1 MDYNCAYCNISFKRN
16 CDLTRHINSQKCKD
30 NKVKYEKDNK
40 VKEKLFIIEKE
51 LLLYKN
57 REIDYINKIKLL
69 EQNIIDIQSI
79 KKEIED
85 KDKLIKSLQEKA
97 EEYRK
102 IVEKA
107 ATKTIVKNNY
117 THNNYLNYI
126 SSEPLKLSE
135 IQNKIKDIVTTKT
148 MMWDDADFNNH
159 IVNNILKDDDGKDK
173 VLCTDINRKN
183 FSYKDEN
190 SGELISDPELERLTD
205 QLRKGAD
212 VKSLKRD
219 LLEKLIKK
227 YEDSGVDPYKK
238 FYDMLQK
245 LEFGSPFVD
254 HVAKKT
260 YVKTKS
266 GNDKH
271 DDGQHDEII

>member
-1 MDYNCAYCNISFKRN
+1 VS
-16 CDLTRHINSQKCKD
+16 
-30 NKVKYEKDNK
+30 
-40 VKEKLFIIEKE
+40 
-51 LLLYKN
+51 
-57 REIDYINKIKLL
+57 
-69 EQNIIDIQSI
+69 
-79 KKEIED
+79 
-85 KDKLIKSLQEKA
+85 KLIQENTSLKSENKSLEKSN
-97 EEYRK
+97 ESFRK

-107 ATKTIVKNNY
+107 ATKTTIKNNNNY
-117 THNNYLNYI
+117 SHNYLNYI
-126 SSEPLKLSE
+126 STEPLKMSE
-135 IQNKIKDIVTTKT
+135 IPKQIKQFVNCETV
-148 MMWDDADFNNH
+148 MYDDSDFHDH
-159 IVNNILKDDDGKDK
+159 IVDNILKDKNGKDK

-183 FSYKDEN
+183 FTYKDET

-227 YEDSGVDPYKK
+227 YEDSGVDPYKE

-271 DDGQHDEII
+271 DDGQHDDII

>member
-1 MDYNCAYCNISFKRN
+1 MSIICDICGSTVSHIKNIQSHKRT
-16 CDLTRHINSQKCKD
+16 DKCL
-30 NKVKYEKDNK
+30 K
-40 VKEKLFIIEKE
+40 VKEILEKKYIYYTNEISVIKQENQNLHLEVKKLQDKILLLEKE
-51 LLLYKN
+51 N
-57 REIDYINKIKLL
+57 TMNK
-69 EQNIIDIQSI
+69 
-79 KKEIED
+79 
-85 KDKLIKSLQEKA
+85 EKA

-102 IVEKA
+102 IVEKT
-107 ATKTIVKNNY
+107 ATKTTVKNNY

-135 IQNKIKDIVTTKT
+135 IQNKIKDVVTTKT
-148 MMWDDADFNNH
+148 IMLDDTDFHNH
-159 IVNNILKDDDGKDK
+159 IVDNILKDDDGKDK

-190 SGELISDPELERLTD
+190 SGELISDPELEKLRD

-227 YEDSGVDPYKK
+227 YEDTGIDPYKK

-245 LEFGSPFVD
+245 LDFGTPFVD

-260 YVKTKS
+260 YIKTKS

-271 DDGQHDEII
+271 DDGQLDNIN

>member
-1 MDYNCAYCNISFKRN
+1 MEEIICDICNSSIKRKK
-16 CDLTRHINSQKCKD
+16 DLPRHKRSEFCQKV
-30 NKVKYEKDNK
+30 N
-40 VKEKLFIIEKE
+40 E
-51 LLLYKN
+51 LL
-57 REIDYINKIKLL
+57 NKF
-69 EQNIIDIQSI
+69 QNDNFT
-79 KKEIED
+79 K
-85 KDKLIKSLQEKA
+85 IKSLEEELKLLQDKILLLEKENTMNKEKA

-102 IVEKA
+102 IVEKT
-107 ATKTIVKNNY
+107 ATKTTVKNNY

-135 IQNKIKDIVTTKT
+135 IQNKIKDVVTTKT
-148 MMWDDADFNNH
+148 IMWDDTDFHNH
-159 IVNNILKDDDGKDK
+159 IVDNILKDDDGKDK

-190 SGELISDPELERLTD
+190 SGELISDPELEKLRD
-205 QLRKGAD
+205 ELRKGAD

-227 YEDSGVDPYKK
+227 YEGSAIDPYKK
-238 FYDMLQK
+238 FYEMLQK
-245 LEFGSPFVD
+245 LDFGSPFID

-266 GNDKH
+266 GNE
-271 DDGQHDEII
+271 QLSIIE

>member
-1 MDYNCAYCNISFKRN
+1 MDEIVCDICNSPIKRKK
-16 CDLTRHINSQKCKD
+16 DLPRHKRSEFCQKVNELLNKFQNTNFIKINLLEEE
-30 NKVKYEKDNK
+30 VK
-40 VKEKLFIIEKE
+40 KLQDKILLLEKE
-51 LLLYKN
+51 N
-57 REIDYINKIKLL
+57 TMNK
-69 EQNIIDIQSI
+69 
-79 KKEIED
+79 
-85 KDKLIKSLQEKA
+85 EKA

-102 IVEKA
+102 IVEKT
-107 ATKTIVKNNY
+107 ATKTTVKNNY

-190 SGELISDPELERLTD
+190 SGELISDPELERLSD

-227 YEDSGVDPYKK
+227 YEESGVDPYKK

>member
-1 MDYNCAYCNISFKRN
+1 MSIICDICGSTVSHIKNIQSHKRT
-16 CDLTRHINSQKCKD
+16 DKCL
-30 NKVKYEKDNK
+30 K
-40 VKEKLFIIEKE
+40 VKEIVEKKYTNYTNEISILKQENLSLILELKKLQDKILLLEKE
-51 LLLYKN
+51 N
-57 REIDYINKIKLL
+57 MMNK
-69 EQNIIDIQSI
+69 
-79 KKEIED
+79 
-85 KDKLIKSLQEKA
+85 EKA

-102 IVEKA
+102 IVEKT
-107 ATKTIVKNNY
+107 ATKTTIKNNY

-135 IQNKIKDIVTTKT
+135 IQNKIKDVVTTKT
-148 MMWDDADFNNH
+148 IMWDDTDFHNH
-159 IVNNILKDDDGKDK
+159 IVDNILKDDDGKDK

-190 SGELISDPELERLTD
+190 SGELISDPELERLRE

-212 VKSLKRD
+212 VKSLKRE

-227 YEDSGVDPYKK
+227 YDGTATDPYKK

-245 LEFGSPFVD
+245 LEFGTPFVD

-260 YVKTKS
+260 YIKTKS
-266 GNDKH
+266 GNEKNE
-271 DDGQHDEII
+271 DESTINF